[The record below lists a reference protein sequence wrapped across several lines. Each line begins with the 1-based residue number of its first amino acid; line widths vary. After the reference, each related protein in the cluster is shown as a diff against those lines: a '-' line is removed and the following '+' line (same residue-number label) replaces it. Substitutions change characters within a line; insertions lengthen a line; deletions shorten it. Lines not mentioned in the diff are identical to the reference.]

1 MNKAFLELN
10 KLIKLKYDITPLKV
24 NIGNLTS
31 ENKISDYTKKEQQ
44 IILTLE
50 LLKTFLDVYNYHK
63 TKNSLNFQIISNLL
77 KHNNIKVIKK
87 DIYDAYSS
95 MGKYGSVSSDGP
107 SSKKFEIDLEI
118 DLKDKENSE
127 NQINIELDGIIINR
141 CVIKMIKLHN
151 GDLALAEN
159 NKILLFKNLKE
170 EKNPL
175 VRENEDIINFIQ
187 LNNNKIVIVLSHKIK
202 IYKFVNQ
209 SLI

>member
-1 MNKAFLELN
+1 
-10 KLIKLKYDITPLKV
+10 
-24 NIGNLTS
+24 
-31 ENKISDYTKKEQQ
+31 
-44 IILTLE
+44 
-50 LLKTFLDVYNYHK
+50 
-63 TKNSLNFQIISNLL
+63 
-77 KHNNIKVIKK
+77 
-87 DIYDAYSS
+87 